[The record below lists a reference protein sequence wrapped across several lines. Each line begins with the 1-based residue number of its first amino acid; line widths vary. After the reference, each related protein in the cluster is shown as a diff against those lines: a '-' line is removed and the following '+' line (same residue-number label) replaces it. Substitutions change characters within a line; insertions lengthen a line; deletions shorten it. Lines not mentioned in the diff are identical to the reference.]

1 MKVQT
6 IKDIQQAIDIEEKE
20 QAALFDVEPIDREVA
35 IRLYNLLKRRAITQK
50 RITHMKKHL

>member
-1 MKVQT
+1 MKTKT
-6 IKDIQQAIDIEEKE
+6 IKDIQQEIDLEERE
-20 QAALFDVEPIDREVA
+20 QAALFDIEPIDREVA